1 MKLIDKDEAL
11 KSLEIKAR
19 SITFGDTFE
28 RACLKGVC
36 HSYNAINELPI
47 IDAIPI
53 LWIEEW
59 LKKMPKHTTPYFYKR
74 YGEVYKAVV
83 LNLVKDWRKEN
94 E

>member
-1 MKLIDKDEAL
+1 MKLIDKDKAL

-19 SITFGDTFE
+19 SIAFGDTFE
-28 RACLKGVC
+28 RACLKGVS

-47 IDAIPI
+47 IEAIPI

-59 LKKMPKHTTPYFYKR
+59 LKKMPKHKR

-83 LNLVKDWRKEN
+83 RNLVKDWRKEN